1 MVNEWPPFRCDGVVA
16 FIDDFFKL
24 TKPNS
29 LSGDGEDVAP
39 ELRLD
44 ELGLTFVSK

>member
-1 MVNEWPPFRCDGVVA
+1 MVSERPTFLGDGVVA
-16 FIDDFFKL
+16 LIGDFFRL

-29 LSGDGEDVAP
+29 LSGDGDDVAP

-44 ELGLTFVSK
+44 EIARTFVSK